1 MPPINFKNLNQDWM
15 PKKDEH
21 QHQIDIILDAD
32 IRRYWKSAV
41 ITKLSKVWKLLQKN
55 TY

>member
-1 MPPINFKNLNQDWM
+1 MT
-15 PKKDEH
+15 KKDEH
-21 QHQIDIILDAD
+21 QHQIDIILDED
-32 IRRYWKSAV
+32 RYQEILEISA